1 MNFTDNFMF
10 LVKGGNKPVLYADNT
25 NEDPNQAYNRYYK
38 HLPMFTLDYPTTA
51 PIGGDNAY
59 IMITGSVVC
68 SINRNK
74 SYILNDF
81 TFPHAKSYKS
91 TVWEKRA
98 YIWCQLKVG
107 NLYWNGKNWTQLESD
122 FKLYFLD
129 KDKKAPEVAYKDN
142 NIKNTVSWW
151 YGVSETG
158 TAIPIPENTIIS
170 GNIKFT
176 MYTPMQQYDDA

>member
-1 MNFTDNFMF
+1 M
-10 LVKGGNKPVLYADNT
+10 
-25 NEDPNQAYNRYYK
+25 
-38 HLPMFTLDYPTTA
+38 
-51 PIGGDNAY
+51 
-59 IMITGSVVC
+59 
-68 SINRNK
+68 
-74 SYILNDF
+74 
-81 TFPHAKSYKS
+81 
-91 TVWEKRA
+91 
-98 YIWCQLKVG
+98 
-107 NLYWNGKNWTQLESD
+107 
-122 FKLYFLD
+122 D